1 MRHRL
6 LALLEHGARRLGID
20 PHQYWHLLRVS
31 LLLDFRRQNALSS
44 GQSTPSALLTTCL
57 VYGIF
62 SLLLALFTFRVL
74 DLFHY
79 SLIFLSYSMLMIA
92 FIVLSEFGA
101 TIVSPDDYE
110 ILGHRPI
117 TSRTYFAVKL
127 SNLLFYILMIG
138 SALNVFPAFLGAF
151 SESAERLFPLIYFP
165 VALLACLFSAMLV
178 VLLYGALLRVINYEK
193 FKDALV
199 YVQIAFSFLVLFGYQ
214 VILRAMP
221 YWEQEATAGSRRAI
235 LIMPPGW
242 FAGLVQVGLGHWER
256 DFVLWAGWSML
267 MTGFLVGAGL
277 RSFSLEYSF
286 HLARLRAATAERRRA
301 RSPFR
306 RRMARAL
313 ERLLARSPE
322 ERAAFYFVRRMLRR
336 DRTLKLRLYPAL
348 GFPIAFVVL
357 GILEKG
363 LTDPFLP
370 SKRFPSVAFFMVL
383 VGPLLV
389 LNFHALLPYSSEHA
403 AAWLFRVTPVRDL
416 VRFFAGVKKAFLVAL
431 ILPLFLLIGAAL
443 SWFWTPWHA
452 FLHAALG
459 FALSYIFLGIA
470 FLFYRGGF
478 PFSQEPMKMT
488 QTRQMTLTFLCLP
501 LFGAFF
507 FLFYMLYKY
516 AEGPFLALGLFLL
529 LGWILNRAADQRAAR
544 ATRAQQELE
553 GEVLEWFDDL
563 S

>member
-6 LALLEHGARRLGID
+6 LALLERIARRLELD
-20 PHQYWHLLRVS
+20 PHQYWHLLRIS
-31 LLLDFRRQNALSS
+31 LVLDFRRQSALSS

-62 SLLLALFTFRVL
+62 SLLFALFTFRVL

-127 SNLLFYILMIG
+127 SNLLFYILLIG
-138 SALNVFPAFLGAF
+138 SALNVFPALLGAF
-151 SESAERLFPLIYFP
+151 SESAERLFPLVYFP

-199 YVQIAFSFLVLFGYQ
+199 YVQIVFSFVVFFGYQ
-214 VILRAMP
+214 VLLRAMP
-221 YWEQEATAGSRRAI
+221 YWEQAAQTGSRRAL
-235 LIMPPGW
+235 LIVPPGW
-242 FAGLVQVGLGHWER
+242 FAGLVQVGLGRWER
-256 DFVLWAGWSML
+256 DFVLWAGWGML
-267 MTGFLVGAGL
+267 MTGFLVSAGL
-277 RSFSLEYSF
+277 RSFSLDYSL

-301 RSPFR
+301 QPLFR
-306 RRMARAL
+306 RRIARAL
-313 ERLLARSPE
+313 EWLLARSPE
-322 ERAAFYFVRRMLRR
+322 ERAAFYFVGRMLRR
-336 DRTLKLRLYPAL
+336 DRMLKLRLYPAL
-348 GFPIAFVVL
+348 GFPIAFIGL
-357 GILEKG
+357 GILEKS

-370 SKRFPSVAFFMVL
+370 SKKFPSAAFFTVL
-383 VGPLLV
+383 VGPLLI
-389 LNFHALLPYSSEHA
+389 LNFQALLPYSPEHA
-403 AAWLFRVTPVRDL
+403 AAWLFRVAPVRDL
-416 VRFFAGVKKAFLVAL
+416 VRFFTGVRKAFLVSL
-431 ILPLFLLIGAAL
+431 LLPLFLLIGVVL

-478 PFSQEPMKMT
+478 PFSLEPVKMT
-488 QTRQMTLTFLCLP
+488 QTRQMTLAFLSLP
-501 LFGAFF
+501 LFGLFF
-507 FLFYMLYKY
+507 FLLYVLYKHP
-516 AEGPFLALGLFLL
+516 GWPFVAMGLFLL
-529 LGWILNRAADQRAAR
+529 LGWILNRAADQRNAR
-544 ATRAQQELE
+544 ATRIQHELE
-553 GEVLEWFDDL
+553 GGLSEWLEEP